1 MKHGEAALPGEH
13 SNKIPGG
20 GEVEGVLFVGGG
32 RWSVQQREDMRV
44 LCERACGCRVLEH
57 LCVRRRRGRQRW
69 WWSWWISYKRLK
81 SNLSDVEN
89 EAERIRL
96 QSAVLVL

>member
-1 MKHGEAALPGEH
+1 MKHGEAALPGER
-13 SNKIPGG
+13 SNKIHGG
-20 GEVEGVLFVGGG
+20 NEGVLFVGGG
-32 RWSVQQREDMRV
+32 RWSVQQCEDMRV

-57 LCVRRRRGRQRW
+57 LCVQRRRWRW
-69 WWSWWISYKRLK
+69 RWISYKRLK

>member
-1 MKHGEAALPGEH
+1 M
-13 SNKIPGG
+13 
-20 GEVEGVLFVGGG
+20 
-32 RWSVQQREDMRV
+32 QQREDMRV
-44 LCERACGCRVLEH
+44 LCERACGCEVLEH
-57 LCVRRRRGRQRW
+57 LCVRRRRR
-69 WWSWWISYKRLK
+69 ISYNRLK